1 MFEFKVTHRICMAR
15 DIQYRKRVTNKWT
28 TVVKSGIVEK
38 YWRSLSVIDGT
49 KNVTRLSSLVVSMF
63 R

>member
-1 MFEFKVTHRICMAR
+1 MAR

-49 KNVTRLSSLVVSMF
+49 KKRYETFVTRCFDVSVSL
-63 R
+63 